1 MTLQIP
7 FLSRTVTP
15 IVLLLLALSGTPGS
29 LALPDPDPL
38 QSRTI
43 HTFNIVEGQV
53 VRLSWTEGE
62 AGLSIRSA
70 VIATGDQ
77 RLRISLAPASVLYQ
91 TGFTLAKGD
100 RLTVRL
106 FSADTGEP
114 VQVQKA
120 MNRTSGVSVRL
131 RSIHG
136 EPLWD
141 ASGRWHGVCPGN
153 PVTNRASN

>member
-7 FLSRTVTP
+7 FLSRTATP
-15 IVLLLLALSGTPGS
+15 IVLLLLTLSGTPGS

-53 VRLSWTEGE
+53 LHLNWIEGE
-62 AGLSIRSA
+62 DGLPIRSA
-70 VIATGDQ
+70 VIVDGDRQ
-77 RLRISLAPASVLYQ
+77 LRISLAPASVLDQ
-91 TGFTLAKGD
+91 TGFTLETGD

-106 FSADTGEP
+106 FSAAADGP
-114 VQVQKA
+114 AQVQKA

-141 ASGRWHGVCPGN
+141 GNGRWHGVCPVN
-153 PVTNRASN
+153 HASSLASN